1 MNTSMM
7 YSFLMVLDG
16 KRFQKI
22 RERLGLS
29 REELAELFGL
39 SGYMAISNIEN
50 GTRNAGPTL
59 AVVMRTLDAI
69 PLKKAQDIIEAI
81 KKHGRNP

>member
-1 MNTSMM
+1 MYKMNMSL
-7 YSFLMVLDG
+7 SG
-16 KRFQKI
+16 KQFQKI
-22 RERLGLS
+22 REKLGLS

-59 AVVMRTLDAI
+59 VVMMRVLNS
-69 PLKKAQDIIEAI
+69 LSVKKAQELIEAI
-81 KKHGRNP
+81 KTHGRIP

>member
-1 MNTSMM
+1 MNMSL
-7 YSFLMVLDG
+7 SG
-16 KRFQKI
+16 KQFQKI
-22 RERLGLS
+22 REKLGLS

-59 AVVMRTLDAI
+59 VVMMRVLDC
-69 PLKKAQDIIEAI
+69 LSTKKANELIEMI
-81 KKHGRNP
+81 QTHGRTP